1 MSYYGNNSG
10 YNGGYNEQQSRPSG
24 APGRYEE
31 ESYGRPSGAPQ
42 GRYQEYRQQESYG
55 GHQSGGYGQQESY
68 GRQSGYGQQESY
80 GSGRQSGYGQ
90 QESHGSGRQSGY
102 GQQESYG
109 GRQSGYGQQESYGG
123 RQSGY
128 GQQESYGGRQS
139 GYGQQ
144 DSYGSG
150 RQSGGYGQEES
161 YGRQS
166 GYGQHESHGSGR
178 QSGYGQQESYGRQ
191 SGYGQQE
198 SHGSGRQSGHGQQQ
212 AYGSNQG
219 YGQQGSGQS
228 FSRPGSQEQSFGVDG
243 YSYQYSQCNGK
254 KKALLVGINYI
265 GTKNELKGCIN
276 DTDNVKQFL
285 LSQGFSSDS
294 IVQLNDNAN
303 NRRQIPTVQNIRDGI
318 QWLVKDARPNDSL
331 FFHYSGH
338 GGQTEDKNGDEADGL
353 DEVIYPLDFETN
365 GFLTDDELHDTL
377 VSPLPKG
384 TRLTALFDSCHS
396 GSVLDLPYTY
406 STKGLLKE
414 PNVLEEAGSGLLDT
428 FKAYSKGDQKAMF
441 KGIQGV
447 FKSVMNKDKAEKAEE
462 LTKKTKTAP
471 CDAILLSGCKDDQT
485 SADAKEDGQSTGA
498 MSYSFIETMKNN
510 SNQSY
515 LTLLQNTREIL
526 SSKYSQKPQ
535 LSASH
540 PIDVNLQFIV

>member
-42 GRYQEYRQQESYG
+42 GRYQEYGQQESYG
-55 GHQSGGYGQQESY
+55 GRQSGGYGQQESY

-90 QESHGSGRQSGY
+90 QESHGSGHQSG
-102 GQQESYG
+102 
-109 GRQSGYGQQESYGG
+109 
-123 RQSGY
+123 
-128 GQQESYGGRQS
+128 

-144 DSYGSG
+144 DSYGS
-150 RQSGGYGQEES
+150 
-161 YGRQS
+161 
-166 GYGQHESHGSGR
+166 
-178 QSGYGQQESYGRQ
+178 GRQ

-198 SHGSGRQSGHGQQQ
+198 SHGSGRQSGHVQQQ
-212 AYGSNQG
+212 AYGSKQG

-285 LSQGFSSDS
+285 LSQGFSNDN

-365 GFLTDDELHDTL
+365 GFLIDDELHDTL

-510 SNQSY
+510 PNQSY